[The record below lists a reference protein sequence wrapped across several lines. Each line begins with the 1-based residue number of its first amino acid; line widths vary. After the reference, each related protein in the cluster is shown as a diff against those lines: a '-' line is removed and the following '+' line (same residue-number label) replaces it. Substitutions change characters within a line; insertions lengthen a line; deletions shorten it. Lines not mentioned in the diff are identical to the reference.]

1 VGPMA
6 GYNYEEWERRAE
18 GVDMLI
24 SDSKLSL
31 LSPELPSTQISQT
44 EIPFLKEANLLHLF

>member
-1 VGPMA
+1 MGPMA
-6 GYNYEEWERRAE
+6 GCNYEEWERRAG

-31 LSPELPSTQISQT
+31 LSPESSSTQINQT

>member
-1 VGPMA
+1 MGPMA
-6 GYNYEEWERRAE
+6 GCNYEEWERRAE

-31 LSPELPSTQISQT
+31 LSPELPSTQINQT

>member
-1 VGPMA
+1 MGPMA
-6 GYNYEEWERRAE
+6 GCNYEEWERRAG

-31 LSPELPSTQISQT
+31 WSPESLSTQINQT
-44 EIPFLKEANLLHLF
+44 EIPFLKEANLLHSF

>member
-1 VGPMA
+1 MA
-6 GYNYEEWERRAE
+6 GCNYEWERRAE

-31 LSPELPSTQISQT
+31 LSPESPSTQRNQT
-44 EIPFLKEANLLHLF
+44 EIPFLKEAYLLHLF